1 MTSGSQG
8 LINQIRNKKTQRK
21 SKKENVDIYFVQQ
34 DVWHIPTI
42 PQKDLCHFCDVSST
56 LTRENLQT
64 LTQQDY

>member
-34 DVWHIPTI
+34 DVRHIPTI
-42 PQKDLCHFCDVSST
+42 PQKRSLP
-56 LTRENLQT
+56 LL
-64 LTQQDY
+64 

>member
-34 DVWHIPTI
+34 DDRHIPTI
-42 PQKDLCHFCDVSST
+42 PQKKDLFHFFDVSST
-56 LTRENLQT
+56 LTPENL
-64 LTQQDY
+64 